1 MSLQKKIK
9 CKQRRSIEV
18 IVLSHENYAQPN
30 RMAVILEIPLLKKLI
45 YLLKKLFNVRTLDG
59 YEYFNTLNYDGCA
72 IKIENHYL
80 KWKKEQEWDIDLRVK
95 NKPYYIFT

>member
-30 RMAVILEIPLLKKLI
+30 RMAVILEIPLLKKINLPF
-45 YLLKKLFNVRTLDG
+45 KKTIQCQN
-59 YEYFNTLNYDGCA
+59 
-72 IKIENHYL
+72 
-80 KWKKEQEWDIDLRVK
+80 LRWL
-95 NKPYYIFT
+95 